1 MKRLFYKY
9 PVQMFY
15 ICMTIFIMSVFLIID
30 ICTFERNFTIITT
43 TDTYE
48 VDNYRYQNRTL
59 EYKIKGE
66 SYTIKNVDVKEI
78 IYNGG
83 K

>member
-9 PVQMFY
+9 SVQIFY
-15 ICMTIFIMSVFLIID
+15 ICMTTLIMSAFLIVD
-30 ICTFERNFTIITT
+30 ICSFERNFTIITT

-48 VDNYRYQNRTL
+48 VDTYRYQNRTL

>member
-9 PVQMFY
+9 SVQIFY
-15 ICMTIFIMSVFLIID
+15 ICMTILIMSAFLIVD
-30 ICTFERNFTIITT
+30 ICSFKRNFTIITT

-48 VDNYRYQNRTL
+48 VDTYRYQNRTL

>member
-9 PVQMFY
+9 SVQIFY
-15 ICMTIFIMSVFLIID
+15 ICMTTLIMSAFLIVD
-30 ICTFERNFTIITT
+30 ICSFKRNFTIITI

-48 VDNYRYQNRTL
+48 VDTYRYQNRTL
-59 EYKIKGE
+59 EYKIKRE
-66 SYTIKNVDVKEI
+66 SYTIKNVDIKEI

>member
-1 MKRLFYKY
+1 MKRLFDKY

-15 ICMTIFIMSVFLIID
+15 ICMTTLIMSAFLIVD
-30 ICTFERNFTIITT
+30 ICSFERNFTIITT

-48 VDNYRYQNRTL
+48 VDTYRYQNRTL
-59 EYKIKGE
+59 EYKIRGE

>member
-9 PVQMFY
+9 SVQIFY
-15 ICMTIFIMSVFLIID
+15 ICMTILIMSAFLIVD
-30 ICTFERNFTIITT
+30 ICSFERNFTIITT
-43 TDTYE
+43 TDIYE
-48 VDNYRYQNRTL
+48 VDTYRYQNRTL

>member
-1 MKRLFYKY
+1 MKRIFYKY

-15 ICMTIFIMSVFLIID
+15 ICMTIFIMSVFLIVD

-48 VDNYRYQNRTL
+48 VDDYRY
-59 EYKIKGE
+59 
-66 SYTIKNVDVKEI
+66 
-78 IYNGG
+78 
-83 K
+83 

>member
-9 PVQMFY
+9 SVQIFY
-15 ICMTIFIMSVFLIID
+15 ICMTILIMSAFLIVD
-30 ICTFERNFTIITT
+30 ICSFKRNFTIITT
-43 TDTYE
+43 TDIYE
-48 VDNYRYQNRTL
+48 VDTYRYQNRTL

-66 SYTIKNVDVKEI
+66 SYAIKNVDVKEI

>member
-9 PVQMFY
+9 SVQIFY
-15 ICMTIFIMSVFLIID
+15 ICMTILIMSAFLIID
-30 ICTFERNFTIITT
+30 ICSFKRNFTIITT
-43 TDTYE
+43 TDIYE
-48 VDNYRYQNRTL
+48 VDTYRYQNRTL

>member
-9 PVQMFY
+9 SVQIFY
-15 ICMTIFIMSVFLIID
+15 ICMTILIMSAFLIVD
-30 ICTFERNFTIITT
+30 ICSFKRNFTIITT

-48 VDNYRYQNRTL
+48 VDNYRYQDRTL
-59 EYKIKGE
+59 EYKMKGE
-66 SYTIKNVDVKEI
+66 SYIIKNVDVKEI

>member
-1 MKRLFYKY
+1 MKRFFYKY
-9 PVQMFY
+9 FVQIFY
-15 ICMTIFIMSVFLIID
+15 ICMTTLIMSAFLIID
-30 ICTFERNFTIITT
+30 ICSFERNFTIITT

-48 VDNYRYQNRTL
+48 VDTYRYQNRIL